1 MLLIVP
7 FPPRASRA
15 RSAAARCVRI
25 SSRSPPARRARS
37 YSVKSMD
44 GRARCHTCRGAG
56 AGREPGKIVRRGRTH
71 WGPSGRTLPLHRS
84 ARPAHMEG
92 ACLSASFHPPAGT
105 AVHGHPPAAPPHKTS
120 PPRKKSGPAARQPP
134 ALHHPAPRRRQK
146 VRPNAA
152 LPPSFG
158 RCFCPSLSMAGG
170 SGGGRIAR
178 QAATIRAAAP
188 LSVSPPAG
196 PARGGRN
203 RRRACHMA
211 GRGSAPRRQD
221 GVPSAQSR
229 GRRQPSGQR
238 PRCPSARLPVPRVA
252 GAIAAAHAIWRE
264 GGAPR
269 AGRTE
274 FPPRIARL
282 NFPHASRVGTH
293 RRVKFLPRVAGGGIR
308 RRAHRAAGGN
318 HPGSGPVDR
327 QPACR
332 SLLAH
337 GGRNRRRAYHMA
349 GRGSAPHR
357 QDGVPSAHRGSG
369 GNHPGSGPVVR
380 QPACR
385 SRAWRAQSPPR
396 MPYGGKGERPAQAG
410 RSSLRASRG

>member
-1 MLLIVP
+1 MAVP
-7 FPPRASRA
+7 
-15 RSAAARCVRI
+15 
-25 SSRSPPARRARS
+25 PPAPRARS

-146 VRPNAA
+146 VRPTAA

-158 RCFCPSLSMAGG
+158 RCFCPSLFMA
-170 SGGGRIAR
+170 
-178 QAATIRAAAP
+178 
-188 LSVSPPAG
+188 
-196 PARGGRN
+196 
-203 RRRACHMA
+203 
-211 GRGSAPRRQD
+211 
-221 GVPSAQSR
+221 
-229 GRRQPSGQR
+229 
-238 PRCPSARLPVPRVA
+238 
-252 GAIAAAHAIWRE
+252 
-264 GGAPR
+264 
-269 AGRTE
+269 
-274 FPPRIARL
+274 
-282 NFPHASRVGTH
+282 
-293 RRVKFLPRVAGGGIR
+293 GGIR
-308 RRAHRAAGGN
+308 RRAHRAA
-318 HPGSGPVDR
+318 
-327 QPACR
+327 
-332 SLLAH
+332 
-337 GGRNRRRAYHMA
+337 
-349 GRGSAPHR
+349 
-357 QDGVPSAHRGSG
+357 G

-396 MPYGGKGERPAQAG
+396 IPYGGKGERPAQAG
-410 RSSLRASRG
+410 RSSLRAIARRRKRAGGAQTPEIGACKSARRVVE

>member
-1 MLLIVP
+1 MAVP
-7 FPPRASRA
+7 PPAPRARP
-15 RSAAARCVRI
+15 AAARCVRI
-25 SSRSPPARRARS
+25 SSQSLPARSGRAHSSAGYAPHRAVPSPRPGRVLRQPGVYGFHRNPSRAPGASSPPPDMLLIEPFPPARRAHS

-158 RCFCPSLSMAGG
+158 RCFCPSLSMARV

-229 GRRQPSGQR
+229 G
-238 PRCPSARLPVPRVA
+238 
-252 GAIAAAHAIWRE
+252 GANA
-264 GGAPR
+264 
-269 AGRTE
+269 
-274 FPPRIARL
+274 
-282 NFPHASRVGTH
+282 
-293 RRVKFLPRVAGGGIR
+293 
-308 RRAHRAAGGN
+308 RAARKLPKLG
-318 HPGSGPVDR
+318 
-327 QPACR
+327 
-332 SLLAH
+332 LAK
-337 GGRNRRRAYHMA
+337 A
-349 GRGSAPHR
+349 RG
-357 QDGVPSAHRGSG
+357 
-369 GNHPGSGPVVR
+369 
-380 QPACR
+380 
-385 SRAWRAQSPPR
+385 AW
-396 MPYGGKGERPAQAG
+396 
-410 RSSLRASRG
+410 

>member
-1 MLLIVP
+1 MAVP
-7 FPPRASRA
+7 PPARRA
-15 RSAAARCVRI
+15 RPAAAKRVRI
-25 SSRSPPARRARS
+25 SSRSLPRAGRVRTLLRAWTAAPAAIP
-37 YSVKSMD
+37 
-44 GRARCHTCRGAG
+44 AG
-56 AGREPGKIVRRGRTH
+56 ARAPGVSRGGGRRGRTH

-92 ACLSASFHPPAGT
+92 VCLSASFHPPAGT

-146 VRPNAA
+146 VRPTAA

-170 SGGGRIAR
+170 SGSGRIAR
-178 QAATIRAAAP
+178 QAATIRAAA
-188 LSVSPPAG
+188 LLTVSRPAG

-221 GVPSAQSR
+221 GVPSAHRAAEFSPRIAGGDASQGEVSPTRRWRGYQAAGASR

-238 PRCPSARLPVPRVA
+238 PRCPSAGLPVPRVA
-252 GAIAAAHAIWRE
+252 GAIAAAHTIWRE

-269 AGRTE
+269 AGRME

-293 RRVKFLPRVAGGGIR
+293 RRVKFLPRVAGRGIR

-332 SLLAH
+332 S
-337 GGRNRRRAYHMA
+337 RA
-349 GRGSAPHR
+349 S
-357 QDGVPSAHRGSG
+357 
-369 GNHPGSGPVVR
+369 
-380 QPACR
+380 
-385 SRAWRAQSPPR
+385 RAQSPPR

-410 RSSLRASRG
+410 RSSLRAIARRRKRAGGAQTPEIV

>member
-1 MLLIVP
+1 M
-7 FPPRASRA
+7 
-15 RSAAARCVRI
+15 
-25 SSRSPPARRARS
+25 
-37 YSVKSMD
+37 
-44 GRARCHTCRGAG
+44 
-56 AGREPGKIVRRGRTH
+56 AGRG
-71 WGPSGRTLPLHRS
+71 
-84 ARPAHMEG
+84 
-92 ACLSASFHPPAGT
+92 
-105 AVHGHPPAAPPHKTS
+105 S
-120 PPRKKSGPAARQPP
+120 PPRRQDGVPS
-134 ALHHPAPRRRQK
+134 AHREAEFSPRI
-146 VRPNAA
+146 
-152 LPPSFG
+152 
-158 RCFCPSLSMAGG
+158 AGG
-170 SGGGRIAR
+170 DASQGEVSPTRRWRGYQAAGAIAG
-178 QAATIRAAAP
+178 QAATIRAAA
-188 LSVSPPAG
+188 LLTVSRPAG

-221 GVPSAQSR
+221 GVPSAHREAEFSPRIAGGDASQGEVSPTRRWRGYQAAGASR

-274 FPPRIARL
+274 FPPHIAG
-282 NFPHASRVGTH
+282 AI
-293 RRVKFLPRVAGGGIR
+293 AA
-308 RRAHRAAGGN
+308 AHTIWREG
-318 HPGSGPVDR
+318 
-327 QPACR
+327 
-332 SLLAH
+332 
-337 GGRNRRRAYHMA
+337 
-349 GRGSAPHR
+349 GSAPRR

-410 RSSLRASRG
+410 RSSLRASRGRRQPSGQRPC

>member
-1 MLLIVP
+1 
-7 FPPRASRA
+7 
-15 RSAAARCVRI
+15 
-25 SSRSPPARRARS
+25 
-37 YSVKSMD
+37 MD

-71 WGPSGRTLPLHRS
+71 WGPSGRMLPLHRS

-146 VRPNAA
+146 VRPTAA

-188 LSVSPPAG
+188 LSVSRPAG

-203 RRRACHMA
+203 RRRAYHMA
-211 GRGSAPRRQD
+211 GRGSAPHRQD
-221 GVPSAQSR
+221 GVPSAHREAEFSPRIAGGDASQGEVSPTRRWQGYQAAGASR

-269 AGRTE
+269 AGRMEFPPCIAGAIAAAHTIWREGGAPRAGRME
-274 FPPRIARL
+274 FPPRNRAAAQTR
-282 NFPHASRVGTH
+282 G
-293 RRVKFLPRVAGGGIR
+293 
-308 RRAHRAAGGN
+308 RRANSRNWGLQKRAA
-318 HPGSGPVDR
+318 R
-327 QPACR
+327 
-332 SLLAH
+332 
-337 GGRNRRRAYHMA
+337 GRI
-349 GRGSAPHR
+349 APF
-357 QDGVPSAHRGSG
+357 
-369 GNHPGSGPVVR
+369 
-380 QPACR
+380 
-385 SRAWRAQSPPR
+385 
-396 MPYGGKGERPAQAG
+396 EF
-410 RSSLRASRG
+410 

>member
-7 FPPRASRA
+7 FPPRAPGASCGSQVCTDFIAIPPRAFRA
-15 RSAAARCVRI
+15 RPFLRRICSSSCRSLPAPRARPAAARCVRI
-25 SSRSPPARRARS
+25 SSQSLPARAGRVRTLLRAWT
-37 YSVKSMD
+37 
-44 GRARCHTCRGAG
+44 AAPAAIPAGAG
-56 AGREPGKIVRRGRTH
+56 AGGGRTH

-92 ACLSASFHPPAGT
+92 VCLSASFHPPAGT

-146 VRPNAA
+146 VRPTAA

-188 LSVSPPAG
+188 LSVSRPAG

-203 RRRACHMA
+203 RRRAYHMA

-229 GRRQPSGQR
+229 G
-238 PRCPSARLPVPRVA
+238 
-252 GAIAAAHAIWRE
+252 GANA
-264 GGAPR
+264 
-269 AGRTE
+269 
-274 FPPRIARL
+274 
-282 NFPHASRVGTH
+282 
-293 RRVKFLPRVAGGGIR
+293 
-308 RRAHRAAGGN
+308 RAARKLPKLG
-318 HPGSGPVDR
+318 
-327 QPACR
+327 
-332 SLLAH
+332 LAK
-337 GGRNRRRAYHMA
+337 A
-349 GRGSAPHR
+349 RG
-357 QDGVPSAHRGSG
+357 
-369 GNHPGSGPVVR
+369 
-380 QPACR
+380 
-385 SRAWRAQSPPR
+385 AW
-396 MPYGGKGERPAQAG
+396 
-410 RSSLRASRG
+410 

>member
-1 MLLIVP
+1 MAVP
-7 FPPRASRA
+7 
-15 RSAAARCVRI
+15 
-25 SSRSPPARRARS
+25 PPASRARS

-44 GRARCHTCRGAG
+44 GRARRHTCRGAG
-56 AGREPGKIVRRGRTH
+56 AGREPGKIVRRRAHALGAVRPH
-71 WGPSGRTLPLHRS
+71 AAPHRS

-105 AVHGHPPAAPPHKTS
+105 AVHGPPPAAPPHKTS

-178 QAATIRAAAP
+178 QAATIRAAA
-188 LSVSPPAG
+188 LLTVSRPAG
-196 PARGGRN
+196 RF
-203 RRRACHMA
+203 
-211 GRGSAPRRQD
+211 
-221 GVPSAQSR
+221 SR
-229 GRRQPSGQR
+229 M
-238 PRCPSARLPVPRVA
+238 A

-293 RRVKFLPRVAGGGIR
+293 RRVKFLPRVAGGGSGGGRIAR
-308 RRAHRAAGGN
+308 QAATIRAAA
-318 HPGSGPVDR
+318 PLSVSPPAGPAR
-327 QPACR
+327 
-332 SLLAH
+332 

-349 GRGSAPHR
+349 GRGSAPRR
-357 QDGVPSAHRGSG
+357 QDGVPSA
-369 GNHPGSGPVVR
+369 
-380 QPACR
+380 Q
-385 SRAWRAQSPPR
+385 
-396 MPYGGKGERPAQAG
+396 
-410 RSSLRASRG
+410 SRGGANARAARKLPKLGLAKARGAW

>member
-1 MLLIVP
+1 
-7 FPPRASRA
+7 
-15 RSAAARCVRI
+15 
-25 SSRSPPARRARS
+25 
-37 YSVKSMD
+37 MD

-203 RRRACHMA
+203 RRRAYHMA

-221 GVPSAQSR
+221 GVPSA
-229 GRRQPSGQR
+229 
-238 PRCPSARLPVPRVA
+238 
-252 GAIAAAHAIWRE
+252 HRE
-264 GGAPR
+264 A
-269 AGRTE
+269 E
-274 FPPRIARL
+274 FSPRIAGGD
-282 NFPHASRVGTH
+282 ASQGEVSPT
-293 RRVKFLPRVAGGGIR
+293 RRWRGIR
-308 RRAHRAAGGN
+308 RRAHRAA
-318 HPGSGPVDR
+318 
-327 QPACR
+327 
-332 SLLAH
+332 
-337 GGRNRRRAYHMA
+337 
-349 GRGSAPHR
+349 
-357 QDGVPSAHRGSG
+357 G

-410 RSSLRASRG
+410 RSSLRAIARQAATIRAAALLTVSRPAGPSRGGRNRRRACHMAGRGSAPRRQDGVPSAQSRGGANARAARKLPKLGLAKARGAW